1 MSLKNFK
8 GQIRFFALRS
18 GLEMGRVDERIILNE
33 EEALFF
39 VCVSRKRGPD
49 RLVLSDQ
56 NFQSVAQQMQV
67 SPH

>member
-1 MSLKNFK
+1 
-8 GQIRFFALRS
+8 
-18 GLEMGRVDERIILNE
+18 MGRVDERIILNE

-39 VCVSRKRGPD
+39 VCVSRTRGPD

>member
-8 GQIRFFALRS
+8 GKIRFFALRS

-39 VCVSRKRGPD
+39 CVCVPKKRAG
-49 RLVLSDQ
+49 
-56 NFQSVAQQMQV
+56 
-67 SPH
+67 